1 MLVKFLSVF
10 SIILVMISSQIQ
22 AQDINN
28 LNASDLNSIDVD
40 ALSDEQVQQFL
51 TQAQESGLTLDQM
64 ELLAKQRGMSATQI
78 AKLRARI
85 RQLQSSISTDE
96 ERIIDSSPDRLR
108 DTYEEPQDQLSFFD
122 ALIIDEEE
130 ESEELKIFGMDIFQ
144 SSEMT
149 FEPSLNVATPE
160 NYVLGPG
167 DEIIIDVYGASET
180 TYQQVISPDGNIIV
194 TGVGPIPLSGV
205 TVEDGRQRIFN
216 RLSTIYSGLKGRNP
230 NTYLQVTV
238 GNLRTI
244 KVNVIGNVVRPGT
257 YTLSS
262 FATAFNA
269 LYFAG
274 GPTETGSLR
283 EIVLTRNGEQIAVL
297 DTYKYLFEGDN
308 SQNPS
313 LQDQDVIV
321 VKPYLERVRLAGNV
335 KQPGIYELK
344 KEESFMFLLE
354 NAGGFTD
361 IAFKES
367 ILIDRVSESRRSVK
381 TVNAEQFGSFKMQDG
396 DSIYVQQILNQYE
409 NRVSIE
415 GAIKRPGFYELTEGL
430 TLSTLMKTAEGLRED
445 AYLKRGNIIR
455 LNKDLTL
462 KNLAFDVTEVLDGSQ
477 DILLSPNDIVKIS
490 SIFDLSEDNTI
501 SLEGAVRQPGTYPY
515 VQNMT
520 IEDLL
525 NVSGGLKT
533 NAHASAVEIA
543 RRIDDDSDLTRT
555 AEIFTFPISSDLGVS
570 DEASEFLLQ
579 PFDLVLV
586 KSTSFNRI
594 QKVVKVEGEV
604 MYPGFYALETVED
617 RISDIIKRAGG
628 LTQYGYA
635 EGATLIRRTEYFRD
649 EYEKGELDALIEK
662 RRQELEEQYEGEN
675 FPAGVSKVETINQE
689 LNNYEKE
696 LTEDIRRQED
706 SDVLESSIFRAQ
718 QLRKLQQRDS
728 ISGSGELIE
737 QLGIGIEL
745 DKILKNPNSISD
757 LILRDGD
764 LISIP
769 RRLQTVKTQGEV
781 LYPNTLSYQAG
792 IGLKQ
797 YVSLSGGFSDDAKPG
812 KAYVVYANGNAQ
824 RTKKFLWFKN
834 YPPVQP
840 GADIIVPKRLPRRK
854 LSITEIVG
862 IASSLATMALIIDR
876 LSTQ

>member
-1 MLVKFLSVF
+1 MNG
-10 SIILVMISSQIQ
+10 
-22 AQDINN
+22 QDVNS
-28 LNASDLNSIDVD
+28 LNASDLNSVDID
-40 ALSDEQVQQFL
+40 ALSDEQIQEFL
-51 TQAQESGLTLDQM
+51 TRAQESGLTLDQL
-64 ELLAKQRGMSATQI
+64 ELVAKQRGMSTAQV

-85 RQLQSSISTDE
+85 RQLQSGVSSDDE
-96 ERIIDSSPDRLR
+96 RTIESPSDRLR
-108 DTYEEPQDQLSFFD
+108 ETYEEPQDEFDFFNV
-122 ALIIDEEE
+122 LELEEE
-130 ESEELKIFGMDIFQ
+130 DGETSQELKIFGLDIFE

-194 TGVGPIPLSGV
+194 SGVGPISLAGV
-205 TVEDGRQRIFN
+205 TVEEGRKRIFN
-216 RLSTIYSGLKGRNP
+216 KLSTIYSGIRGRNP

-238 GNLRTI
+238 GNVRTI
-244 KVNVIGNVVRPGT
+244 KVNVIGNVVQPGT

-269 LYFAG
+269 LYYAG

-283 EIVLTRNGEQIAVL
+283 EIVVSRNGEQVAVL
-297 DTYKYLFEGDN
+297 DVYKYLYDGDKD
-308 SQNPS
+308 QNPS

-321 VKPYLERVRLAGNV
+321 VKPYLERVKFAGNI
-335 KQPGIYELK
+335 KQPAVFEMKKNETFQSLLK
-344 KEESFMFLLE
+344 HS
-354 NAGGFTD
+354 GGFTD
-361 IAFKES
+361 VAYRES
-367 ILIDRVSESRRSVK
+367 ILVDRVSGSGKSVR
-381 TVNAEQFGSFKMQDG
+381 TVDAVDFEKFKLQDG
-396 DSIYVQQILNQYE
+396 DSIYIQQILNQYQ

-415 GAIKRPGFYELTEGL
+415 GAIKRPGFYELSEGL
-430 TLSTLMKTAEGLRED
+430 TLSELIAQSSGLRED
-445 AYLKRGNIIR
+445 AYLKRGNVIR

-462 KNLAFDVTEVLDGSQ
+462 KNLSFELSEVMSGNQ

-490 SIFDLSEDNTI
+490 SIFDLNEDNTI
-501 SLEGAVRQPGTYPY
+501 GLEGAVRQPGTYPY

-525 NVSGGLKT
+525 NISGGLKT
-533 NAHASAVEIA
+533 NAHAAAVEIA
-543 RRIDDDSDLTRT
+543 RRIDDDSDLTRA
-555 AEIFTFPISSDLGVS
+555 AEIFTFPISKDLGIS
-570 DEASEFLLQ
+570 DEASQFLLQ

-604 MYPGFYALETVED
+604 RYPGFYALETVED
-617 RISDIIKRAGG
+617 KISDIIKRAGG

-635 EGATLIRRTEYFRD
+635 KGATLIRRTEYFRD
-649 EYEKGELDALIEK
+649 EFEKGELEALIEK
-662 RRQELEEQYEGEN
+662 RRKELEEQYEDEN
-675 FPAGVSKVETINQE
+675 FPPDVSKVEVIEQE
-689 LNNYEKE
+689 MIDYEKE
-696 LTEDIRRQED
+696 LTENIKRVEN

-728 ISGSGELIE
+728 ISGSDELIE

-745 DKILKNPNSISD
+745 DKILARPGSVSD

-764 LISIP
+764 LISVP

-797 YVSLSGGFSDDAKPG
+797 YISLSGGFSDDAKRG
-812 KAYVVYANGNAQ
+812 KAYIVYANGNAQ
-824 RTKKFLWFKN
+824 RTKNFLWFKN

-840 GADIIVPKRLPRRK
+840 GADIIVPQKKPKRK
-854 LSITEIVG
+854 LSITEVVG
-862 IASSLATMALIIDR
+862 IASSLATLGLVIDR
-876 LSTQ
+876 LTQ